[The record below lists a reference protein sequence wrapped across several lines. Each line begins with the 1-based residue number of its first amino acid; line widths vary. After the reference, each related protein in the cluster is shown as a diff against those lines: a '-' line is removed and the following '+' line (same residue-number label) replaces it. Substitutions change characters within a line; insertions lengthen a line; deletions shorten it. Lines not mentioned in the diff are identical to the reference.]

1 MQRVDAQ
8 KATTTKLRICLNNFV
23 RELNKMKTLLFMLG
37 ALIAPSVIAE
47 ETVNL
52 VCVKPVDEAFL
63 EFTSFHQEQ

>member
-1 MQRVDAQ
+1 
-8 KATTTKLRICLNNFV
+8 
-23 RELNKMKTLLFMLG
+23 MKTLLFMLG